1 MILIKEIIL
10 RLKISRQKK
19 KLEKLR
25 ALREL
30 ELNKQD
36 LDYEILILKD
46 QIDRLQN
53 GKTETGQKIKKFDM
67 SIFYRC
73 EKCQNLELKSK
84 SNIHKCFDIE

>member
-1 MILIKEIIL
+1 MFIRELILK
-10 RLKISRQKK
+10 LKISKQKK
-19 KLEKLR
+19 KLEKLKE
-25 ALREL
+25 LRDL

-46 QIDRLQN
+46 QIERLQN

-84 SNIHKCFDIE
+84 QKIHQCYDIE